1 VDDEL
6 EVPREEDSGVLKFNV
21 DMTVDTFFD
30 QYILWRLTDV
40 LRYEEDPR
48 VRRAC
53 HELIAYMK
61 TPESNDD

>member
-1 VDDEL
+1 MENSVEDY
-6 EVPREEDSGVLKFNV
+6 DSGVLKFNV

-48 VRRAC
+48 IRRAC
-53 HELIAYMK
+53 RELIAYMK

>member
-1 VDDEL
+1 MENSVEGVRDE
-6 EVPREEDSGVLKFNV
+6 DTGVLKFNV
-21 DMTVDTFFD
+21 DMTVDIFLD
-30 QYILWRLTDV
+30 QYITWRLTDV

-61 TPESNDD
+61 TPGSNDD

>member
-1 VDDEL
+1 MDDEL

>member
-1 VDDEL
+1 MENSVEGVRDE
-6 EVPREEDSGVLKFNV
+6 DTGVLKFNV
-21 DMTVDTFFD
+21 DMTVDTFLD
-30 QYILWRLTDV
+30 QYITWRLKDV

>member
-1 VDDEL
+1 MENSVRDE
-6 EVPREEDSGVLKFNV
+6 DTGVLKFDV

-30 QYILWRLTDV
+30 QYILWRLNDV

-61 TPESNDD
+61 TPEPPDD

>member
-1 VDDEL
+1 MENSVEDY
-6 EVPREEDSGVLKFNV
+6 DSGVLKFNV

-30 QYILWRLTDV
+30 QYIFWRLKDV
-40 LRYEEDPR
+40 LRYEEDPSI
-48 VRRAC
+48 RRAC